1 MSGIEREF
9 ESRVAR
15 IPRHGLGLSVDR
27 YSPDLFE
34 VQDALRDQGLA
45 PGYLELF
52 KADDSALAA
61 VRERTPSARLAY
73 HAEGLWITQP
83 GWETL
88 TGSADAVDTAARHAA
103 LLGCAWINH
112 ECAAKEMAG
121 HAFGTYLPPLFTRA
135 AAGATARNL
144 RELQG
149 RLDRSPA
156 GAGGPLVLLEV
167 PPLTYVSFGDLTVP
181 EFFSLVTEQAACGVC
196 LDIGH
201 VWTVYRYTGAWRRR
215 SLSSF
220 LAGFLENFPLH
231 RVVQV
236 HVAGLEEAHAG
247 PTVSVDQP
255 PWWIDAHQAPIP
267 EVLFEMLDQVLSHPG
282 LRHLKGLALEVD
294 TKAVPLI
301 VGEYRAFQGRYGWW
315 PGSREQAG
323 LARETGTEVTLS
335 DAADAELHSLESQY
349 ARYVGVLTGRL
360 DAGSLSTAGLEPG
373 ALELYRTRYL
383 PNEILRWGGDLEDL
397 FPETCRELEGAGIDL
412 AAFVGYWFREP
423 RPAPA
428 YDFFLLKLER
438 FADFVAEVLPA
449 AAGRTLRQAEELRA
463 AYEEANRYYGASTV
477 AREA

>member
-9 ESRVAR
+9 ESRVAG
-15 IPRHGLGLSVDR
+15 ISRHGLGLSVDV

-34 VQDALRDQGLA
+34 VQDALRDHGMA

-52 KADDSALAA
+52 KAEDSALAA

-88 TGSADAVDTAARHAA
+88 TGSADAVDTAARQAA
-103 LLGCAWINH
+103 RLGCAWINH

-121 HAFGTYLPPLFTRA
+121 YAFGTYLPPVFTRA
-135 AAGATARNL
+135 AAAATARNL
-144 RELQG
+144 RQLQG

-181 EFFSLVTEQAACGVC
+181 EFFSLVTQQAACGVC

-220 LAGFLENFPLH
+220 LAEFLESFPLH
-231 RVVQV
+231 RVVEV

-301 VGEYRAFQGRYGWW
+301 VGEYRAFQGRYGGWED
-315 PGSREQAG
+315 SREHAMPG
-323 LARETGTEVTLS
+323 PHAERDVAPPDESV
-335 DAADAELHSLESQY
+335 AELQGLETQY
-349 ARYVGVLTGRL
+349 AHYVGVLTGRL
-360 DAGSLSTAGLEPG
+360 DAGSLPTAGLEPG
-373 ALELYRTRYL
+373 ALALYRTRYL

-397 FPETCRELEGAGIDL
+397 FPETCRELADAGIEL
-412 AAFVGYWFREP
+412 AAFVEYWFREP
-423 RPAPA
+423 HPAPA

-438 FADFVAEVLPA
+438 FSDFIREMLPA
-449 AAGRTLRQAEELRA
+449 AAGRTVRQAEELRA
-463 AYEEANRYYGASTV
+463 AYEAASKGMFIV